1 VLSQIGQDLRFA
13 ARLLIKS
20 KGFTLVA
27 VLALALGI
35 GGTTVMYSAVDGVL
49 LRPLPYPESQRMVRL
64 WEKWGN
70 GGTGSVSLPN
80 LEDWHAQSHTIE
92 LLSGMISTDQTLVRD
107 GVGERVGAMLVTPD
121 FFPLLGA
128 RPALGRLFSADAYAR
143 NDEVVISHEL
153 WTRHFGGA
161 NNALGKSLQLS
172 DKTYVVVGVL
182 PAGFRLPAFAGGVYL
197 PLVHEKWNHDRDSH
211 SLSVIGRLAP
221 GATLTQARAEM
232 ETIGRAL
239 ERAYPNANKDRN
251 VLVRSWQES
260 LTAQLRPAI
269 WLLFGAVLLV
279 LIIACANVA
288 NMLLARAAARR
299 GELALRVALGASRAR
314 VVQQLLTECFLLALL
329 GGIAGLAV
337 ALWGIDATHSV
348 LRAGGGVLA
357 PALDAR
363 ALVFAAA
370 VALGSTFAFGLVPA
384 LRATRTDLASA
395 VKEGG
400 RSVAG
405 ARSRLRATLVIL
417 QVALSFAL
425 LVGAALLGRS
435 FLRVANVEPGFDPHG
450 VVTLQMSLPDSK
462 EPLAFFER
470 VLERVRALPEVTHA
484 GITDYLPLSQ
494 NNTNGDFDIE
504 GRTLDD
510 PNRYTEYMVVS
521 PDYFDT
527 LGMHLVRGRGILPS
541 DMATAAK
548 VCVINQTMARR
559 WFGSEDVLGKHMR
572 IGWTDDKS
580 WMTIVGVLAD
590 SHRWGLD
597 GNPTP
602 ETYVPFAQLPWRR
615 MALAVRGHGSTGD
628 LAALVRREVAAVDAT
643 EATYDVTTMGEAV
656 DESLRPRKVLLDFT
670 GVFGAI
676 ALGLA
681 ALGLYGVLAVQVVQ
695 RTREL
700 GIRMA
705 LGARPADVRRLV
717 VRQAV
722 ALSVTGAGLG
732 AIAALLLSSLLSKML
747 YGVVATDPP
756 TYVAVAVTLI
766 LISVGAAWLPARRA
780 TAIDPMVA
788 LRA

>member
-1 VLSQIGQDLRFA
+1 
-13 ARLLIKS
+13 
-20 KGFTLVA
+20 
-27 VLALALGI
+27 
-35 GGTTVMYSAVDGVL
+35 
-49 LRPLPYPESQRMVRL
+49 
-64 WEKWGN
+64 
-70 GGTGSVSLPN
+70 
-80 LEDWHAQSHTIE
+80 
-92 LLSGMISTDQTLVRD
+92 
-107 GVGERVGAMLVTPD
+107 
-121 FFPLLGA
+121 
-128 RPALGRLFSADAYAR
+128 
-143 NDEVVISHEL
+143 
-153 WTRHFGGA
+153 
-161 NNALGKSLQLS
+161 
-172 DKTYVVVGVL
+172 
-182 PAGFRLPAFAGGVYL
+182 
-197 PLVHEKWNHDRDSH
+197 
-211 SLSVIGRLAP
+211 
-221 GATLTQARAEM
+221 
-232 ETIGRAL
+232 
-239 ERAYPNANKDRN
+239 
-251 VLVRSWQES
+251 
-260 LTAQLRPAI
+260 
-269 WLLFGAVLLV
+269 
-279 LIIACANVA
+279 
-288 NMLLARAAARR
+288 
-299 GELALRVALGASRAR
+299 
-314 VVQQLLTECFLLALL
+314 
-329 GGIAGLAV
+329 
-337 ALWGIDATHSV
+337 
-348 LRAGGGVLA
+348 
-357 PALDAR
+357 
-363 ALVFAAA
+363 
-370 VALGSTFAFGLVPA
+370 
-384 LRATRTDLASA
+384 
-395 VKEGG
+395 
-400 RSVAG
+400 
-405 ARSRLRATLVIL
+405 
-417 QVALSFAL
+417 
-425 LVGAALLGRS
+425 
-435 FLRVANVEPGFDPHG
+435 
-450 VVTLQMSLPDSK
+450 
-462 EPLAFFER
+462 
-470 VLERVRALPEVTHA
+470 
-484 GITDYLPLSQ
+484 
-494 NNTNGDFDIE
+494 
-504 GRTLDD
+504 
-510 PNRYTEYMVVS
+510 MVVS

-541 DMATAAK
+541 DTATAAK

-643 EATYDVTTMGEAV
+643 EATYDVTTMAEAV